1 MEDGLYENGTFSFF
15 NDFCITPVLYKGI
28 NKRLIWQQKSFI
40 WSDLLSGH
48 KFLIEASSDR
58 EGRRNGNYYDLVEEL
73 ETIVVPAQVEGF
85 QSAFIESNA

>member
-1 MEDGLYENGTFSFF
+1 M
-15 NDFCITPVLYKGI
+15 
-28 NKRLIWQQKSFI
+28 
-40 WSDLLSGH
+40 
-48 KFLIEASSDR
+48 IEASSDR